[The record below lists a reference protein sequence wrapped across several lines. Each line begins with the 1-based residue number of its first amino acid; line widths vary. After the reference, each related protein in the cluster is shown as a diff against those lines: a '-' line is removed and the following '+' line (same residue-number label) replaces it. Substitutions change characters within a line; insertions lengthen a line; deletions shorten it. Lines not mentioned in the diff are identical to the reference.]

1 MLNFT
6 GQNYTAKRALRTLA
20 SKFWTPA
27 RARTLCIIK
36 LSQKQENKPTSCRC
50 ASSCRV
56 PDLSYDWKT
65 HSGRKFNYFSY
76 GSACSEVE
84 IDCLTGDHQVRACS
98 LCIHRYPDLTC
109 SLEHNR
115 TLCKREIYEFAW
127 QCDDPLSQATGN
139 TKTKLR
145 TTNSLHFSSVP
156 CVSLLFLY
164 RLSVIPA
171 NFRCTVLSP

>member
-1 MLNFT
+1 M
-6 GQNYTAKRALRTLA
+6 A
-20 SKFWTPA
+20 SKFWAPA